1 VTPAALRLSGV
12 RVRGDEGRRP
22 LLDGI
27 DWTVRP
33 GEHWA
38 VIGLNGA
45 GKSTLLGVAAGTV
58 EPEEGTVEV
67 LGERFGADGLRDP
80 RLRIGVIEGRPRTY
94 AAGLTAEEVVVMH
107 RTGPAAVM
115 GAKITAEER
124 RKAVGLLERF
134 ECAHLRRR
142 RYATCS
148 QGERQR
154 VMLARTMM
162 RDPDLLLLD
171 EPGSS
176 LDLPT
181 REAFV
186 RALAGLAADH
196 PQIATITVAHHL
208 EELGSITSH
217 ALLLSDGRA
226 LAQGPAEQVLTAALL
241 SECFAAPIALERPS
255 GRWEARLAGAVEAP

>member
-1 VTPAALRLSGV
+1 MTPPALRMSGV
-12 RVRGDEGRRP
+12 SVRGDEGRRP
-22 LLDGI
+22 LLDEI
-27 DWTVRP
+27 DWTVEP

-38 VIGLNGA
+38 VVGPNGA
-45 GKSTLLGVAAGTV
+45 GKSTLLAVAAGTL
-58 EPEEGTVEV
+58 EPDAGTVEV
-67 LGERFGADGLRDP
+67 LGEHFGADGLRDP

-115 GAKITAEER
+115 GARISEEER
-124 RKAVGLLERF
+124 RKAVQLLERF
-134 ECAHLRRR
+134 ECSHLRRR
-142 RYATCS
+142 RYLTCS

-162 RDPDLLLLD
+162 RDPELLLLD

-186 RALAGLAADH
+186 KAMSGLVDDH
-196 PQIATITVAHHL
+196 PWIATITVAHHL

-217 ALLLSDGRA
+217 AMLLGAGRP
-226 LAQGPAEQVLTAALL
+226 LATGPVEDVLTAELL
-241 SECFAAPIALERPS
+241 SRCFEAPIALERPH
-255 GRWEARLAGAVEAP
+255 GRWEARLAGAAQAS